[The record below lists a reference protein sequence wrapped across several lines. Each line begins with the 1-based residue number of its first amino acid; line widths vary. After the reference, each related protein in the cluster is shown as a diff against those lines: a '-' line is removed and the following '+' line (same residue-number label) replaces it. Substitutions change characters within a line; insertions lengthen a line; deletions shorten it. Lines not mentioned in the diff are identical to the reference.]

1 VSIGRKEKESRTS
14 LGNGE
19 IATLKTKAQK
29 LTRDEHELQQTENEK
44 RAVFE
49 TTRDE
54 YQTAQESVDGNSQMD
69 KVSCIFIL
77 NK

>member
-1 VSIGRKEKESRTS
+1 LTKRKLELDTSIEK
-14 LGNGE
+14 
-19 IATLKTKAQK
+19 
-29 LTRDEHELQQTENEK
+29 EK

-54 YQTAQESVDGNSQMD
+54 YQTAQESVDGNSQLD

-77 NK
+77 NKLINSKHNDNYSFILFVAFFLG

>member
-1 VSIGRKEKESRTS
+1 LTKRKLELDTSIEK
-14 LGNGE
+14 
-19 IATLKTKAQK
+19 
-29 LTRDEHELQQTENEK
+29 EK

-54 YQTAQESVDGNSQMD
+54 YQTAQESVDGNSQLD

-77 NK
+77 NKLINSKHNDNYSFILFVAFF